1 MMWGSYSCRCGPGI
15 HIASFYQQ
23 DCQVCAAPRGAPT
36 PVSTICDHHNSG
48 TTSTGG
54 LGCTRGQDVTM
65 THQQMHA
72 TSLHTQQPMQKSHS
86 ATPLHHQHPHT
97 KPRTCNHSMHGQTR
111 VLDTSR
117 SECPCKAFRA
127 LCASHARECTTK
139 PQTHPKQHA
148 TTAAVAT
155 ARAQLSS
162 ISVCWNTGRLPPNN
176 MQQQQQ
182 RPAPSEVHS
191 RRLQR

>member
-1 MMWGSYSCRCGPGI
+1 MWGSCSCRCGPGI

-72 TSLHTQQPMQKSHS
+72 TSLYTQQPMQKSHS

-97 KPRTCNHSMHGQTR
+97 KPRTCNHIMHGQTR

-139 PQTHPKQHA
+139 PQTHP
-148 TTAAVAT
+148 
-155 ARAQLSS
+155 
-162 ISVCWNTGRLPPNN
+162 NN
-176 MQQQQQ
+176 MPPQQPL
-182 RPAPSEVHS
+182 RLHAHS
-191 RRLQR
+191 FPVLLCAVTRDACPQTTCSNSSSAQPPVKCTHDAYNAE